1 MTTGF
6 TIAIPTHDRRETV
19 LLAARSALAQTR
31 APEQVIVLCDGC
43 TDGSAEALRTLGDE
57 RLEVLDLPKLPGY
70 AYGHR
75 NVALERARGD
85 AILWLADD
93 DLLLPDH
100 LERLGEVWDA
110 GEADLVSSPAV
121 LVHPDDALEWIGAD
135 WGVPRFRSAMESGNS
150 NVMASVSVRAA
161 LVREVGGWD
170 PAQPR
175 WADWELWRRCLAA
188 GARAWTTDE
197 PTVLHFRATGRVQVW
212 PDRVRQNTGWW
223 ECVSDPAALPGLRRV
238 LRRVRAERDAA
249 QADRAD
255 ALEAGAQAMAEQV
268 TRLLEDHVRDELRL
282 GELAAEGASLR
293 SERDGLAAERDA
305 LQTERDALRTARD
318 AFQAD
323 RDAARA
329 TLARIYAGRWWRLRG
344 LLRRS

>member
-1 MTTGF
+1 MPTGF

-31 APEQVIVLCDGC
+31 PPEQVIVLCDGC
-43 TDGSAEALRTLGDE
+43 TDGSAEALHALGDA

-70 AYGHR
+70 AYAHR

-85 AILWLADD
+85 AILWLGDD

-110 GEADLVSSPAV
+110 GDADLVSTPGV
-121 LVHPDDALEWIGAD
+121 VVHPGDALEWFGAD
-135 WGVPRFRSAMESGNS
+135 WGVPRFRAAMATMNS

-170 PAQPR
+170 AAQPR

-197 PTVLHFRATGRVQVW
+197 PTVLHFRATGRVQEW
-212 PDRVRQNTGWW
+212 PDRMRQNTRWW
-223 ECVSDPAALPGLRRV
+223 ERVSDPAALPGLRRE

-249 QADRAD
+249 LGNLLDERDAELAALRSALTTEEQHRALHEAELG
-255 ALEAGAQAMAEQV
+255 ALRHEAGA
-268 TRLLEDHVRDELRL
+268 L
-282 GELAAEGASLR
+282 G
-293 SERDGLAAERDA
+293 AERDA
-305 LQTERDALRTARD
+305 LEAERDALRVERDALREARD

-329 TLARIYAGRWWRLRG
+329 TLAGIYAGRWWRLRG
-344 LLRRS
+344 LLRR